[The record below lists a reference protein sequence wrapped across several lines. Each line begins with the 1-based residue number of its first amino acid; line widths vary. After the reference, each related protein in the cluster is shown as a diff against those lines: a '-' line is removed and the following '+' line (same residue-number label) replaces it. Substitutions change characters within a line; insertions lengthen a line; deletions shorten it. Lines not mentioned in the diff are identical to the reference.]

1 MRTASGCAVFWL
13 AASLACLVRGGPEPA
28 LAPVPFTTGVSAF
41 KPGDGITITN
51 VRSTSPDMKPGD
63 TVAVDGTYSLASA
76 QQAMVGLSVT
86 FTRSQFVQT
95 NSVLVRIS
103 GPAGTFS
110 LTRPIEAEGYL
121 NVRLVSEGGGPAL
134 GRIYF
139 GTATQMQEI
148 QHWDPEKWL
157 ERK

>member
-1 MRTASGCAVFWL
+1 
-13 AASLACLVRGGPEPA
+13 
-28 LAPVPFTTGVSAF
+28 
-41 KPGDGITITN
+41 
-51 VRSTSPDMKPGD
+51 MKPGD

-148 QHWDPEKWL
+148 QHWKPEKWL
-157 ERK
+157 